1 MNSVLLQYVVYYS
14 PLDYPGEYV
23 VRRWQIFGGQVI
35 PDKDIFMRS
44 RSFHQI
50 KEKLEQEMYLTFLVR
65 DERDEK
71 AIVGVYM

>member
-1 MNSVLLQYVVYYS
+1 M
-14 PLDYPGEYV
+14 
-23 VRRWQIFGGQVI
+23 RRWQIFGGQVI